1 LIVLV
6 FVSVLGR
13 NVRTG
18 FFQSIFGIAERLLAA
33 QQSART
39 SKARA
44 YPRFMVIPWGAVKK
58 WPGWNAPNG
67 GSPFSGSSNARG
79 VTAVAACYRCGAHGA
94 RFACSRESGR
104 AKMIRMRLGRMVAVA
119 AAVTAVFGPVVA
131 HSQDYP
137 NRTVTIVAP
146 AAPGGLYSL
155 FARLVGTRLEQ
166 RFGKTFVVENRP
178 GASSVVG
185 ATYVARA
192 NPDGYTLMVAA
203 SSTMATNVTL
213 FKNLPYDPTVDLAPV
228 ALIARVPEVL
238 VVNAALPVHSVA
250 DIARLAKATPGGL
263 HFGSAG
269 PGTSQHLGGEMLKTA
284 LGVELTHVPYK
295 GMQPAISD
303 VAGGHIP
310 MTFSPITIALPLI
323 QAGKLRPIGLSM
335 AQRVEALP
343 DVPPLTEVG
352 VKDFD
357 AASWF
362 MLVAPGKTPKD
373 IIEKLHGELRVIG
386 SDRDTRSEFVRLG
399 LVPVESLPPDELK
412 RFVASEIARWANVV
426 RQAGL
431 AGSE

>member
-1 LIVLV
+1 MRLKLFAAAAMLI
-6 FVSVLGR
+6 
-13 NVRTG
+13 
-18 FFQSIFGIAERLLAA
+18 AA
-33 QQSART
+33 VPAPRD
-39 SKARA
+39 ARA
-44 YPRFMVIPWGAVKK
+44 ENYP
-58 WPGWNAPNG
+58 
-67 GSPFSGSSNARG
+67 
-79 VTAVAACYRCGAHGA
+79 
-94 RFACSRESGR
+94 SR
-104 AKMIRMRLGRMVAVA
+104 
-119 AAVTAVFGPVVA
+119 P
-131 HSQDYP
+131 
-137 NRTVTIVAP
+137 VTIVAP

-155 FARLVGTRLEQ
+155 FARLIGMRLEQ
-166 RFGKTFVVENRP
+166 KFGKPFVVENRP

-185 ATYVARA
+185 AAYLARA
-192 NPDGYTLMVAA
+192 NADGYTLMVAT

-213 FKNLPYDPTVDLAPV
+213 FKNLPYDPVSDLMPV

-238 VVNAALPVHSVA
+238 VVNAALPIHSVA

-269 PGTSQHLGGEMLKTA
+269 PGTAQHLGGEMLKVA

-310 MTFSPITIALPLI
+310 MTFAPIAIALPLI

-343 DVPPLTEVG
+343 GVLPLAEIG

-362 MLVAPGKTPKD
+362 MLLAPANTPPEVVD
-373 IIEKLHGELRVIG
+373 KLYGELRAMAG
-386 SDRDTRSEFVRLG
+386 DHEMRGKFVELG
-399 LVPVESLPPDELK
+399 LVPMESPPPDELK
-412 RFVASEIARWANVV
+412 RFIAAEIVRWASVV

-431 AGSE
+431 AGTE

>member
-1 LIVLV
+1 
-6 FVSVLGR
+6 
-13 NVRTG
+13 
-18 FFQSIFGIAERLLAA
+18 
-33 QQSART
+33 
-39 SKARA
+39 
-44 YPRFMVIPWGAVKK
+44 
-58 WPGWNAPNG
+58 
-67 GSPFSGSSNARG
+67 
-79 VTAVAACYRCGAHGA
+79 
-94 RFACSRESGR
+94 
-104 AKMIRMRLGRMVAVA
+104 MRLGGLTALAAVLALGPA
-119 AAVTAVFGPVVA
+119 AARA
-131 HSQDYP
+131 QDYP

-155 FARLVGTRLEQ
+155 FARLIAARLEQ
-166 RFGKTFVVENRP
+166 RFGKPFVVENRP

-185 ATYVARA
+185 AVSLTRGS
-192 NPDGYTLMVAA
+192 PDGYTLMVAT

-213 FKNLPYDPTVDLAPV
+213 FKNLPYDPAVDLVPI
-228 ALIARVPEVL
+228 ALIAYVPEVL
-238 VVNAALPVHSVA
+238 VVNAALPVESVA

-269 PGTSQHLGGEMLKTA
+269 PGTAQHLGGEMLKAA

-310 MTFSPITIALPLI
+310 MTFSPIPIALPLI

-343 DVPPLTEVG
+343 GVLPLAEVG

-357 AASWF
+357 AASWV
-362 MLVAPGKTPKD
+362 MLVAPAKTPPEVVD
-373 IIEKLHGELRVIG
+373 KLYGELRAMAADG
-386 SDRDTRSEFVRLG
+386 EMRSKFIELG
-399 LVPVESLPPDELK
+399 MVPIESPTPKELK
-412 RFVASEIARWANVV
+412 RFVASEIVRWANVV

>member
-1 LIVLV
+1 MRL
-6 FVSVLGR
+6 SRLG
-13 NVRTG
+13 
-18 FFQSIFGIAERLLAA
+18 AAALALAA
-33 QQSART
+33 ALAPLD
-39 SKARA
+39 ARA
-44 YPRFMVIPWGAVKK
+44 
-58 WPGWNAPNG
+58 
-67 GSPFSGSSNARG
+67 
-79 VTAVAACYRCGAHGA
+79 
-94 RFACSRESGR
+94 
-104 AKMIRMRLGRMVAVA
+104 
-119 AAVTAVFGPVVA
+119 
-131 HSQDYP
+131 QDYP

-155 FARLVGTRLEQ
+155 FARLIGTRLEQ
-166 RFGKTFVVENRP
+166 KLGRPFVVENRP

-192 NPDGYTLMVAA
+192 NPDGYTLMVAT

-213 FKNLPYDPTVDLAPV
+213 FKNLPYDPVSDLAPV

-238 VVNAALPVHSVA
+238 VVNSGLAIQSVA
-250 DIARLAKATPGGL
+250 DIAKLARATPGGL

-269 PGTSQHLGGEMLKTA
+269 PGTAQHLGGEMLKAA

-310 MTFSPITIALPLI
+310 MTFAPIPIALPLI

-343 DVPPLTEVG
+343 GVPPLAEVG

-362 MLVAPGKTPKD
+362 MLVAPGRTPPE
-373 IIEKLHGELRVIG
+373 IVEKLSGELCAMAA
-386 SDRDTRSEFVRLG
+386 DHAMRSEFIRLG
-399 LVPVESLPPDELK
+399 LVPIESPAPDELK
-412 RFVASEIARWANVV
+412 RFVASEIVRWASVV

-431 AGSE
+431 AGTE

>member
-1 LIVLV
+1 MR
-6 FVSVLGR
+6 FWH
-13 NVRTG
+13 
-18 FFQSIFGIAERLLAA
+18 LAA
-33 QQSART
+33 VAIAT
-39 SKARA
+39 AVVHAPADARA
-44 YPRFMVIPWGAVKK
+44 ENYP
-58 WPGWNAPNG
+58 
-67 GSPFSGSSNARG
+67 S
-79 VTAVAACYRCGAHGA
+79 
-94 RFACSRESGR
+94 
-104 AKMIRMRLGRMVAVA
+104 
-119 AAVTAVFGPVVA
+119 
-131 HSQDYP
+131 
-137 NRTVTIVAP
+137 RTVTIVAP

-155 FARLVGTRLEQ
+155 FARLVGTTLEQ
-166 RFGKTFVVENRP
+166 RLGKTFVVENRP

-185 ATYVARA
+185 AVYLARS
-192 NPDGYTLMVAA
+192 NPDGYTLMVAT

-238 VVNAALPVHSVA
+238 VVNAALPIHSVA
-250 DIARLAKATPGGL
+250 DIAKLAKATPGGL

-310 MTFSPITIALPLI
+310 MTFSPITLALPLI
-323 QAGKLRPIGLSM
+323 QAGKVRPIGLSM

-343 DVPPLTEVG
+343 DVPSLTELG

-362 MLVAPGKTPKD
+362 MLVAPGRTPKGV
-373 IIEKLHGELRVIG
+373 IAKLYAELRVFG
-386 SDRDTRSEFVRLG
+386 SDPEMRNEFVRLG
-399 LVPVESLPPDELK
+399 LVPVESPPPEALK
-412 RFVASEIARWANVV
+412 RFVATEIVRWADVV
-426 RQAGL
+426 RRAGL